1 MTFLLN
7 YIIIFI
13 RYLSVQLIAKD
24 PVSPILFAINIIMVA
39 LQIKSPKIFVKFPG
53 EYSRRG
59 AVFVVNVFL
68 AAVPRTAAWIS
79 KNVKRHCE

>member
-1 MTFLLN
+1 
-7 YIIIFI
+7 
-13 RYLSVQLIAKD
+13 
-24 PVSPILFAINIIMVA
+24 MVA

-68 AAVPRTAAWIS
+68 AAVPRTAARIS